1 MRLTT
6 TKEKILSAA
15 VIAER
20 IVGKKESLPILSCVL
35 LDVGSIF
42 SVRSTNLEA
51 GIDIG
56 LSADIEER
64 GIVAVP
70 ASVFSQ
76 TIRSINSDRVVL
88 KTDSGNLV
96 VESRGARTLIKAVPH
111 EEFPKLS
118 WGDDGKKNT
127 LIARLSIMKGIQS
140 VMYAASHS
148 MIRPELGSIYLSI
161 QKQKEGITFAATDS
175 FRLAERVIKGGVT
188 SGGGE
193 FLIPL
198 KHAAE
203 LMHVLEHSA
212 AEQVQ
217 IHTSESQFIVAMDT
231 TRFVARVVDGIFPD
245 YTEIIPKTFT
255 TEATMLKN
263 DFAEMLRKARVFSG
277 NDQYVGL
284 HAYPKKK
291 IFSATAQS
299 PDVGETSDSID
310 AALSGED
317 VDINFHIGYLSDCV
331 SALDSDSITLGFS
344 GPGRP
349 LVIRGVSDPGFTYL
363 VMPLNR

>member
-35 LDVGSIF
+35 LDVGNIF
-42 SVRSTNLEA
+42 SIRSTNLEA

-56 LSADIEER
+56 VSADIEEK
-64 GIVAVP
+64 GVVAVP

-76 TIRSINSDRVVL
+76 TIRSVNSDKVVL
-88 KTDSGNLV
+88 KTDSENLV

-118 WGDDGKKNT
+118 LGDGGKKNT
-127 LIARLSIMKGIQS
+127 LTTRLSIMKGIQS
-140 VMYAASHS
+140 VIYASSHS
-148 MIRPELGSIYLSI
+148 MIRPELGSVYMSI
-161 QKQKEGITFAATDS
+161 QKEGITFAATDS
-175 FRLAERVIKGGVT
+175 FRLAERVIKGGAT

-212 AEQVQ
+212 SEQVQ
-217 IHTSESQFIVAMDT
+217 IHTSDSQFIVAMDT

-245 YTEIIPKTFT
+245 YAEIVPKKFT

-263 DFAEMLRKARVFSG
+263 DFAETLRKARVFSG

-310 AALSGED
+310 AAMSGED
-317 VDINFHIGYLSDCV
+317 IDINFHIGYLSDCV
-331 SALDSDSITLGFS
+331 PALDSDSITL
-344 GPGRP
+344 
-349 LVIRGVSDPGFTYL
+349 
-363 VMPLNR
+363 

>member
-20 IVGKKESLPILSCVL
+20 IVGKKESLPILSCIL
-35 LDVGSIF
+35 LDVGGVV

-51 GIDIG
+51 GVDIG
-56 LSADIEER
+56 VVAEIEER
-64 GIVAVP
+64 GMIAVP
-70 ASVFSQ
+70 ALIFSQ
-76 TIRSINSDRVVL
+76 TIRSISADKVVL
-88 KTDSGNLV
+88 KTDSENLI
-96 VESRGARTLIKAVPH
+96 VESRGTRTLIKSVPH

-118 WGDDGKKNT
+118 WGDDGKKST
-127 LIARLSIMKGIQS
+127 SIGRLSIIKGIQS
-140 VMYAASHS
+140 VLYSASHS
-148 MIRPELGSIYLSI
+148 MIRPELGSVYVSI
-161 QKQKEGITFAATDS
+161 KKDGVTFAATDS
-175 FRLAERVIKGGVT
+175 FRLAERVIKGGVS
-188 SGGGE
+188 SGEGE

-203 LMHVLEHSA
+203 LVYVLERNSC
-212 AEQVQ
+212 ENVK
-217 IHTSESQFIVAMDT
+217 INTSDSQLVVLMEHV
-231 TRFVARVVDGIFPD
+231 RFVARVVDGIFPN
-245 YTEIIPKTFT
+245 YTEIIPKQFS
-255 TEATMLKN
+255 TEATILKN

-284 HAYPKKK
+284 HVYPKKK

-310 AALSGED
+310 AAVSGED
-317 VDINFHIGYLSDCV
+317 IDINFHIGYLSDFI
-331 SALDSDSITLGFS
+331 AAIDSDSITLGFS
-344 GPGRP
+344 GPNRP
-349 LVIRGVSDPGFTYL
+349 LVIRGAADPGFTYL

>member
-1 MRLTT
+1 MKLTT

-20 IVGKKESLPILSCVL
+20 IVGKKESLPILSCIL
-35 LDVGSIF
+35 LEVGNNI

-51 GIDIG
+51 GVDVG
-56 LSADIEER
+56 VSADIEEK
-64 GIVAVP
+64 GTVAVP
-70 ASVFSQ
+70 ASIFSQ
-76 TIRSINSDRVVL
+76 TIRSINSDRVLL
-88 KTDSGNLV
+88 KTDSENLV

-111 EEFPKLS
+111 EEFPALS
-118 WGDDGKKNT
+118 WGDDGKKGNS
-127 LIARLSIMKGIQS
+127 ISRLAMIKGIQS
-140 VMYAASHS
+140 VLYSASHS
-148 MIRPELGSIYLSI
+148 MIRPELGSIYISI
-161 QKQKEGITFAATDS
+161 KKESIVFAATDS
-175 FRLAERVIKGGVT
+175 FRLAERVIKGGSS
-188 SGGGE
+188 SGEGE
-193 FLIPL
+193 FLVPL

-203 LMHVLEHSA
+203 LVYVLERNSG
-212 AEQVQ
+212 ENVK
-217 IHTSESQFIVAMDT
+217 IHTSDSQLVVEMDS
-231 TRFVARVVDGIFPD
+231 TRFVARVVDGIFPN

-284 HAYPKKK
+284 HVYPKKK

-310 AALSGED
+310 AAVSGED
-317 VDINFHIGYLSDCV
+317 IDINFHIGYLADCV
-331 SALDSDSITLGFS
+331 SAIDSDSITLGFS
-344 GPGRP
+344 GSSRP
-349 LVIRGVSDPGFTYL
+349 LVIRGASDPGFTYL